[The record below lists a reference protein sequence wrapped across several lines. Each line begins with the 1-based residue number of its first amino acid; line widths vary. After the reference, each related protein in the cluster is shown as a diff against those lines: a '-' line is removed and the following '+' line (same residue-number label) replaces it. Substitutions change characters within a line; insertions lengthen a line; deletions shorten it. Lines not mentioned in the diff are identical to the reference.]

1 MKPRLSCVGR
11 CGGEAGN
18 GQRMGS
24 VVPRATT
31 QVIPHRRA
39 DCREVSSSEAEET
52 GRVNS
57 TGLVF
62 HPETGLLPLCSEHCV
77 RWALLPF
84 TRPLFWS

>member
-11 CGGEAGN
+11 CGGEADN

-39 DCREVSSSEAEET
+39 DCRGVSSSEAEGA
-52 GRVNS
+52 GRVNC

-62 HPETGLLPLCSEHCV
+62 HPETGLLFPLPLCSEHGEV
-77 RWALLPF
+77 GFVTLY
-84 TRPLFWS
+84 